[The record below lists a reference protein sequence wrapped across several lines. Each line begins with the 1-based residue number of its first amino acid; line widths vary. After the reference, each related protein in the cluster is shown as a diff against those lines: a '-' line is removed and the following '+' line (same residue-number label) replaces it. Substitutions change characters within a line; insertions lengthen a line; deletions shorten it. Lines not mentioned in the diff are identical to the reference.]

1 MEALY
6 LLLLSQNSF
15 ALFVVQSI
23 EMLLHAAAFLE
34 AGALQ
39 TSNDLSQIQNKA
51 LKLNTL
57 LLSLTLSSEW

>member
-1 MEALY
+1 
-6 LLLLSQNSF
+6 
-15 ALFVVQSI
+15 
-23 EMLLHAAAFLE
+23 MLLHAAAFLE

>member
-34 AGALQ
+34 AGTLQ